1 MKRLNSILWGIV
13 LIVAGVLFALN
24 AFEITD
30 IDIFFD
36 GWWTLFIIIPCS
48 IGMFTEKDKT
58 GNIIGFLI
66 GVFLLLCCQDVLGF
80 DMLWKLAVPAIIVIV
95 GVKMIAGGLF
105 GGKSAEIN
113 KKMKDSGGFIRNTTA
128 VFSGPDVTL
137 DGEKFDGAE
146 LNAIFGGIKY
156 NLTNAVIEKDCVI
169 NATAVF
175 GGIDIF
181 LPPDVNVKTSSTSLF
196 GGVSD
201 KTKRTASDSAVT
213 VYVKGNCL
221 FGGVDIK

>member
-13 LIVAGVLFALN
+13 LIAAGVLFALN

-66 GVFLLLCCQDVLGF
+66 GVFLLLCCQDILGF
-80 DMLWKLAVPAIIVIV
+80 DMLWKLAVPAIIIII
-95 GVKMIAGGLF
+95 GIKMISGGLF

-113 KKMKDSGGFIRNTTA
+113 KKIKESGGFIRSTTA
-128 VFSGPDVTL
+128 VFSGPDVNL
-137 DGEKFDGAE
+137 NGEKFDGAE
-146 LNAIFGGIKY
+146 LNAVFGGIKY
-156 NLTNAVIEKDCVI
+156 NLMNAVIEKDCVI

-196 GGVSD
+196 GGISD
-201 KTKRTASDSAVT
+201 KRKETASESAVT
-213 VYVKGNCL
+213 VYVKGMCL